1 MKKYLMV
8 AFCLLSLTACNMG
21 NKDEKSP
28 EQQKIDSLN
37 SVNAAMQH
45 QMDDM
50 MAAINE
56 VQEAFQQINEA
67 EGRIAVA
74 NANPETS
81 SSREA
86 MHDNMVF
93 IRQTMEDNRQKIAR
107 LEERLKTANF
117 NTTRMTQ
124 LVQRLQQQLE
134 QQTQRVNELEADL
147 AAKNIIIAEQG
158 EQIDALT
165 GSVDSLAQES
175 ASQQQIIR
183 EQDTD
188 LHTAW
193 YVFGTKSELREQRI
207 ITKDG
212 VLRSSDF
219 NQGYFTQIDIRIDK
233 EIALYSKNAQLLT
246 SHPEGSY
253 RLAKNAEGKYVLTI
267 TDPDTFWSTSKY
279 LVIQVK

>member
-50 MAAINE
+50 MASINE

-74 NANPETS
+74 NANPES
-81 SSREA
+81 NSSREA

-175 ASQQQIIR
+175 ASQQQTIR

-246 SHPEGSY
+246 SHPDGSY
-253 RLAKNAEGKYVLTI
+253 RLAKNSEGKYVLTI